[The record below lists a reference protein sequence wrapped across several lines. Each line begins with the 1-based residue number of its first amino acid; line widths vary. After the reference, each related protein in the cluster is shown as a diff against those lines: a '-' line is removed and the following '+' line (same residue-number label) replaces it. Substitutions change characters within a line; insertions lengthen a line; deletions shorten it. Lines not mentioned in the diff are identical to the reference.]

1 MKRLIIF
8 IPLLLLL
15 VQQNYSQ
22 LGWRNKTDWEKYFK
36 ERISSLD
43 PIEGIWSNTHTL
55 KIYNSYNRLISQ
67 KYKPQ
72 VEIVAIFKSWDG
84 YKTWSIDG
92 DNSYA
97 THTFENAASS
107 GIYLFKCTYSQTG
120 STSKANAILT
130 GNGLLEFSYEKP
142 IAQLRMDVGQDY
154 IAGISLI
161 FEHKWIKVSPKKE
174 DYTTSQKSSGT
185 GFAISSNG
193 LIVTTFHLVDR
204 AKNINVRG
212 INGDFNKTYKA
223 KVMVSDKNNDLA
235 LIQIDDYSFSSQSII
250 PYTIKTNLA
259 GVGEN
264 IYILGYP
271 LRATMGD
278 EIKLTNGI
286 ISSKTGFQGDI
297 TSYQISAPVQPGN
310 SGGPLFNDQGN
321 ILGIVNAK
329 HIGAE
334 NASYAIKSSYLMN
347 LIELLDSPPKLQ
359 TSSILNGKSL
369 PNRVEVLKKYV
380 YIIEIN

>member
-1 MKRLIIF
+1 MKRLILF
-8 IPLLLLL
+8 ITIILLL

-22 LGWRNKTDWEKYFK
+22 GWRNKTDWEKYFK
-36 ERISSLD
+36 ERIISLD
-43 PIEGIWSNTHTL
+43 PIEGIWSNTHTI
-55 KIYNSYNRLISQ
+55 KKYIRFNRLITQ
-67 KYKPQ
+67 KYNPQ
-72 VEIVAIFKSWDG
+72 VELVAIFKVGND
-84 YKTWSIDG
+84 YKIWSIDG

-97 THTFENAASS
+97 TRTFENAASS
-107 GIYLFKCTYSQTG
+107 GIYLFQCTYSQTF

-142 IAQLRMDVGQDY
+142 TAQLKMDFGQNYFD
-154 IAGISLI
+154 GISLI
-161 FEHKWIKVSPKKE
+161 YEHNWIKVSPKKE
-174 DYTTSQKSSGT
+174 DYTTSQKTSGT
-185 GFAISSNG
+185 SFAISSNG
-193 LIVTTFHLVDR
+193 LIVTNFHLIDG

-223 KVMVSDKNNDLA
+223 KVIVSDKNNDLA
-235 LIQIDDYSFSSQSII
+235 IIQIYDYRFSSLSTI

-264 IYILGYP
+264 IYVLGYP

-286 ISSKTGFQGDI
+286 ISSKTGFKGDI

-310 SGGPLFNDQGN
+310 SGGPLFDNQGN
-321 ILGIVNAK
+321 ILGIINAK

-334 NASYAIKSSYLMN
+334 NASYAVKSSYLMN
-347 LIELLDSPPKLQ
+347 LI
-359 TSSILNGKSL
+359 
-369 PNRVEVLKKYV
+369 
-380 YIIEIN
+380 